1 MRAAYY
7 ESNGPARAVLQVAE
21 LPAPEPGP
29 GEVRVRIAASGIN
42 PSDVKARAGATRKIA
57 FPRVIPHSDGAGT
70 IDRVGAGVPEARIGE
85 RVWLWNTQYQ
95 RPFGTAAD
103 YAVVPA
109 AQAVPLPPTISFAE
123 GACLGVPAMTA
134 WHAVML
140 DGADALKGSTILVA
154 GGAGAVAH
162 YAIQFAKAAGA
173 SVITTVSS
181 DAKAQHARAA
191 GADHAIDY
199 KREDVG
205 ARVKDL
211 TGGKGVDRIIEVDL
225 GRNAPLIAKV
235 LAPRGTVVV
244 YGSGGGEATI
254 GSSFLLNAH
263 ATMKF
268 FIVYGIDA
276 AARGRAIAGI
286 TAALTAGRL
295 INAVARDWPLAEIAA
310 AHEAVEAGTLMGKA
324 IVLPGDLKAA

>member
-7 ESNGPARAVLQVAE
+7 DSNGPARTVLQVAE

-29 GEVRVRIAASGIN
+29 GEVRVRIGASGIN

-57 FPRVIPHSDGAGT
+57 FPRVIPHSDGAGE

-85 RVWLWNTQYQ
+85 RVWLWNAQYQ

-109 AQAVPLPPTISFAE
+109 AQAVPLPPNRSLAE

-140 DGADALKGSTILVA
+140 DGAEALSGSTVLVA
-154 GGAGAVAH
+154 GGAGSVGH
-162 YAIQFAKAAGA
+162 YAVQFAKAAGA
-173 SVITTVSS
+173 AVIATVSS

-191 GADHAIDY
+191 GADHVIDY

-211 TGGKGVDRIIEVDL
+211 TAGKGVARIIEVDL

-276 AARGRAIAGI
+276 AARGRAVAGI
-286 TAALTAGRL
+286 TEALAAGRL

-310 AHEAVEAGTLMGKA
+310 AHEAVEAGSLIGKA
-324 IVLPGDLKAA
+324 VVRP

>member
-1 MRAAYY
+1 MRAAFY
-7 ESNGPARAVLQVAE
+7 EANGAARAVLQVGE
-21 LPAPEPGP
+21 LPMPEPGP
-29 GEVRVRIAASGIN
+29 GEVRVRIRASGIN
-42 PSDVKARAGATRKIA
+42 PSDVKARSGATRKIA
-57 FPRVIPHSDGAGT
+57 FPRIIPHSDGAGE
-70 IDRVGAGVPEARIGE
+70 IDKLGAGVTDRRIGD
-85 RVWLWNTQYQ
+85 RVWLWNAQYQ
-95 RPFGTAAD
+95 RPCGTAAD
-103 YAVVPA
+103 YAAVPA
-109 AQAVPLPPTISFAE
+109 AQAVPLPERVSFAA

-140 DGADALKGSTILVA
+140 DGAEALSGSTILVA

-162 YAIQFAKAAGA
+162 YAIQFAKATGA
-173 SVITTVSS
+173 IVITTVSS
-181 DAKAQHARAA
+181 DMKAQHARAA
-191 GADHAIDY
+191 GADHVIDY

-205 ARVKDL
+205 ARVREI
-211 TGGKGVDRIIEVDL
+211 TGGTGVARIIEVDL
-225 GRNAPLIAKV
+225 ARNAPLIAKL

-276 AARGRAIAGI
+276 AARGRAVAGI
-286 TAALTAGRL
+286 GAALAGGRL
-295 INAVARDWPLAEIAA
+295 INAVAREWPLEEIAV

-324 IVLPGDLKAA
+324 VVLPGEIRGA

>member
-7 ESNGPARAVLQVAE
+7 DSNGPARTVLQVAE

-29 GEVRVRIAASGIN
+29 GEVRVRIGASGIN

-57 FPRVIPHSDGAGT
+57 FPRVIPHSDGAGE

-85 RVWLWNTQYQ
+85 RVWLWNAQYQ

-109 AQAVPLPPTISFAE
+109 AQAVPLPPNRSLAE

-140 DGADALKGSTILVA
+140 DGADALSASTILVA
-154 GGAGAVAH
+154 GGAGSVGHSAV
-162 YAIQFAKAAGA
+162 QFAKAAGA
-173 SVITTVSS
+173 AVIATVSS

-191 GADHAIDY
+191 GADHVIDY

-211 TGGKGVDRIIEVDL
+211 TGGKGVARIIEVDL

-268 FIVYGIDA
+268 FIVYGIDR
-276 AARGRAIAGI
+276 AARGRAVAGI
-286 TAALTAGRL
+286 TEALAAGRL

-310 AHEAVEAGTLMGKA
+310 AHEAVEAGSLIGKA
-324 IVLPGDLKAA
+324 VVRP